1 MKDEMAQEGYIK
13 CHKNLKNY
21 KPDKGKIF
29 TYLTYCCWS
38 AFVSYLDKHYKQMN
52 LKRQLLLDALED
64 AQTSTQTP
72 TKQELIKDLE
82 RTIAQYDIDA
92 DE

>member
-1 MKDEMAQEGYIK
+1 MKEEMAQDGYIK

-21 KPDKGKIF
+21 NPAKGTLF
-29 TYLTYCCWS
+29 SYFTRCCWTAFVTYL
-38 AFVSYLDKHYKQMN
+38 VKHYKQMN

-72 TKQELIKDLE
+72 TTQALIKDLE
-82 RTIAQYDIDA
+82 NTIAQYDI
-92 DE
+92 EE